1 MVLGFGSILGIIAL
15 FYGDFIEGHKGKIFI
30 VWLILTIIYHIRIWY
45 KSNNIPKLELKI
57 NGCNIEIIKGDIFAN
72 RVDFNGKSPLKVFS
86 FNEYFDTY
94 MDENDTVIASNTLH
108 GRFINEI
115 LQGQTDDLDYKI
127 NNDINLNK
135 NKLDYNENRKLGK
148 KQRYKLGSMIKYK
161 KDYLLTAFSY
171 FDNKNEANMTL
182 EGYINFLMQFWLNVN
197 SLYAQRS
204 VELPIIGSG
213 ITRFNKNGNNVPSQE
228 LLEHI
233 IWTFKISRL
242 KFASNTVIRIVVW
255 ENTNDP
261 INLYRIR
268 EMYKNEL

>member
-1 MVLGFGSILGIIAL
+1 MVLGLGSILGTVAL
-15 FYGDFIEGHKGKIFI
+15 FYGDFIVAHKVGILIAWLTSSILFHFL
-30 VWLILTIIYHIRIWY
+30 VWN
-45 KSNNIPKLELKI
+45 KSNNIEEIKLKI
-57 NGCNIEIIKGDIFAN
+57 NGCNIEIIKGDIFEN
-72 RVDFNGKSPLKVFS
+72 RLDYNGKKPLKVFS

-94 MDENDTVIASNTLH
+94 MDENDTIIAANTLN

-115 LQGQTDDLDYKI
+115 LKGQVKDLDKKI
-127 NNDINLNK
+127 KNDINLCK
-135 NKLDYNENRKLGK
+135 NKLEINENRKLGK
-148 KQRYKLGSMIKYK
+148 KQKYRLGSMIKYN

-171 FDNKNEANMTL
+171 FDEQNEAHMTL
-182 EGYINFLMQFWLNVN
+182 ESYINFLMQFWLNVN

-204 VELPIIGSG
+204 IELPIIGSG
-213 ITRFNKNGNNVPSQE
+213 ITRFNNDGNNVSSQE

-242 KFASNTVIRIVVW
+242 KFASDTVIRIVVW
-255 ENTNDP
+255 ENSTDI